1 MNGVQSSWMLYF
13 ALGYIDVLILYSH
26 KIFFSKDKIKFPAHS
41 SRDKNEEWTKN
52 VSFLAAI
59 SMVYIYSCGIC
70 SLSCPTELFVKNFW
84 TWMEKESSQGV
95 ADEVSVSKNHYFF
108 IMFLICL
115 CLCLIFAISPCFCI
129 LSSMELSSTIAWAKC
144 SRVKFKAS

>member
-1 MNGVQSSWMLYF
+1 MNRVQASWMLYF
-13 ALGYIDVLILYSH
+13 ALGYTDVLILYSR
-26 KIFFSKDKIKFPAHS
+26 KIVFSKDKIKFPAHS
-41 SRDKNEEWTKN
+41 SRDKNEEWTEN

-59 SMVYIYSCGIC
+59 SMVYIYSCRIC
-70 SLSCPTELFVKNFW
+70 SLSCPTELFGKNFW
-84 TWMEKESSQGV
+84 TWMETESSQRV

-108 IMFLICL
+108 IMFLIR
-115 CLCLIFAISPCFCI
+115 IFAISPCFCI

>member
-1 MNGVQSSWMLYF
+1 MNGVQASWMLYF
-13 ALGYIDVLILYSH
+13 ALGYTDVLILYSR
-26 KIFFSKDKIKFPAHS
+26 KIVFSKDKIKFPAHS
-41 SRDKNEEWTKN
+41 SRDKNEEWTEN

-59 SMVYIYSCGIC
+59 SMVYIYSCRIC
-70 SLSCPTELFVKNFW
+70 SLSCPTELFGKNFW
-84 TWMEKESSQGV
+84 TWMETESSQRV

-108 IMFLICL
+108 IMFLIR
-115 CLCLIFAISPCFCI
+115 IFAISPCFCI